1 MSGTSLTRKILDAH
15 LASDQTVSGTAAFTI
30 DSVLFHDMSGI
41 LGLMAYDD
49 MKRSRAGVPMPVV
62 FTDHNLT
69 GSSPQ
74 TAMDQAFVRSCA
86 RAFGLRYSKAGNGI
100 CHALYAE
107 RIARPGL
114 LMIGADSHS
123 QSCGALGML
132 GIGMGGMEVA
142 AAMTGRPFPL
152 RIPKVIQVCLE
163 GRLAPGVTAMDAGLT
178 LLSRLSV
185 KGALGACLEYTGS
198 CETLSV
204 PQRMTLCNLGAEM
217 GATASLF
224 PADRQVLAFLRSQN
238 READFKALSADP
250 DALYDSKVTLDLGS
264 IVPMVALPSRPDTAV
279 PVTQA
284 GKVPFSQI
292 FIGSCANGSYEAV
305 ASAARA
311 LSGQRIHQQ
320 VQLLVSCQSRSTLL
334 KLMHDGHIEALL
346 SAGAR
351 LLECSCGPCMG
362 IGQAPESGTNTLR
375 TTNRNFP
382 GRSGTKDAGIYLASP
397 LTAASSALAGHL
409 CDPRSVFSA
418 EALEPV
424 PMPEA
429 MPVDDSLFLPF
440 DQQWDGT
447 QKPLYTDQIR
457 PIPSAEPLPDCLR
470 LPVSLKAGDG
480 ISTDDIVPADSKAL
494 TLRANIP
501 ALSEYLFRNLD
512 PGFAARARA
521 LKQSCIVAGED
532 YAQGS
537 SREHAAAGCLQLG
550 VRAVIVL
557 SMHRIHRSN
566 LINYGIV
573 PLFLEHPD
581 SLSRISPG
589 DVLLIRDLRRGLE
602 TGHLSLLNETTGEQL
617 PCRSDLSDHE
627 RALILS
633 GGLLRYFSGDAP

>member
-49 MKRSRAGVPMPVV
+49 MKKSRAGVPMPVV

-198 CETLSV
+198 CESLSV
-204 PQRMTLCNLGAEM
+204 QQRMTLCNLGAEM

-250 DALYDSKVTLDLGS
+250 DVLIVDRMGKNISGTGMDTNITRSYTHGYGIPRDGRATRIAVLDLTEQTHD
-264 IVPMVALPSRPDTAV
+264 AAV
-279 PVTQA
+279 
-284 GKVPFSQI
+284 
-292 FIGSCANGSYEAV
+292 
-305 ASAARA
+305 
-311 LSGQRIHQQ
+311 
-320 VQLLVSCQSRSTLL
+320 
-334 KLMHDGHIEALL
+334 
-346 SAGAR
+346 
-351 LLECSCGPCMG
+351 G
-362 IGQAPESGTNTLR
+362 IGQADVTTDRLFKKIDFNTTYPNLLTSGGTDSAKIPMVLDNQKLCIQAAIKTVVGLDPSKARIIRIPDTLHI
-375 TTNRNFP
+375 TDIEI
-382 GRSGTKDAGIYLASP
+382 S
-397 LTAASSALAGHL
+397 
-409 CDPRSVFSA
+409 
-418 EALEPV
+418 EAFI
-424 PMPEA
+424 PEA
-429 MPVDDSLFLPF
+429 EKTEGIEIVSEPYELSFDSEGNLF
-440 DQQWDGT
+440 
-447 QKPLYTDQIR
+447 
-457 PIPSAEPLPDCLR
+457 
-470 LPVSLKAGDG
+470 
-480 ISTDDIVPADSKAL
+480 
-494 TLRANIP
+494 
-501 ALSEYLFRNLD
+501 
-512 PGFAARARA
+512 
-521 LKQSCIVAGED
+521 
-532 YAQGS
+532 
-537 SREHAAAGCLQLG
+537 
-550 VRAVIVL
+550 
-557 SMHRIHRSN
+557 
-566 LINYGIV
+566 
-573 PLFLEHPD
+573 
-581 SLSRISPG
+581 
-589 DVLLIRDLRRGLE
+589 
-602 TGHLSLLNETTGEQL
+602 
-617 PCRSDLSDHE
+617 
-627 RALILS
+627 
-633 GGLLRYFSGDAP
+633 